1 MLIGIPQ
8 MLGLIVAPGQYV
20 RPRIRITQLASD
32 AIDLAQHPEAFEETD
47 PDGKPVIDGRGLADR
62 TDVMSNP
69 RSASRIPSS

>member
-32 AIDLAQHPEAFEETD
+32 AIDLAQHSEAFEETD
-47 PDGKPVIDGRGLADR
+47 PDGKPVNRA
-62 TDVMSNP
+62 T
-69 RSASRIPSS
+69 SRLYRLCWWW